1 MRKLL
6 SIGLLLGLT
15 LTGCMGAAQHRA
27 AVRDDTTDKLSVA
40 AVQREIRVGMSGA
53 DVVAVLGSPNMITTD
68 SERRETWVYDRIV
81 TERVYST
88 SNGGLGLGLGGL
100 VGGADGGVAGGL
112 SGSGSHGAGAM
123 STSQRTL
130 TVIIKFDHD
139 GRVRDF
145 SYRQSSF

>member
-6 SIGLLLGLT
+6 PMGLMLCLSLA
-15 LTGCMGAAQHRA
+15 GCMGAADHRA
-27 AVRDDTTDKLSVA
+27 AVRDDTADKLSVA

-88 SNGGLGLGLGGL
+88 SNGGLGLTLGGL
-100 VGGADGGVAGGL
+100 VGGADGGGIGGL
-112 SGSGSHGAGAM
+112 GGRGAHSAGAM

-130 TVIIKFDHD
+130 TIIIKFDTIITI
-139 GRVRDF
+139 RTRPCC
-145 SYRQSSF
+145 YI

>member
-1 MRKLL
+1 MKRLL
-6 SIGLLLGLT
+6 PVAVILSLA
-15 LTGCMGAAQHRA
+15 LTGCVGAAQHRA
-27 AVRDDTTDKLSVA
+27 AVRDDTADKVSVA

-68 SERRETWVYDRIV
+68 LERRETWVYDKIV

-88 SNGGLGLGLGGL
+88 SNGGLGLMLGGL
-100 VGGADGGVAGGL
+100 IGGSDGGAAGGL
-112 SGSGSHGAGAM
+112 GSSGSYGAGAM

-130 TVIIKFDHD
+130 TIIIKFDHAN
-139 GRVRDF
+139 RVRDF

>member
-1 MRKLL
+1 MKKLL
-6 SIGLLLGLT
+6 PIGLILSLSLA
-15 LTGCMGAAQHRA
+15 GCMGAAQHRA

-53 DVVAVLGSPNMITTD
+53 DVVSVLGSPNMITTD
-68 SERRETWVYDRIV
+68 SERRETWVYDKIV

-88 SNGGLGLGLGGL
+88 SSGGLGLTLGGL
-100 VGGADGGVAGGL
+100 IGGADGGGAGGL
-112 SGSGSHGAGAM
+112 GGSGSHGAGAM

-130 TVIIKFDHD
+130 TIIIKFDND
-139 GRVRDF
+139 NRVRDF

>member
-1 MRKLL
+1 MKKLL
-6 SIGLLLGLT
+6 PIGLTLSLA

-88 SNGGLGLGLGGL
+88 SNGGLGLTLGGL
-100 VGGADGGVAGGL
+100 IGGADGGGIGGL
-112 SGSGSHGAGAM
+112 GGNSSHSAGAM

-130 TVIIKFDHD
+130 TIIIKFDHD
-139 GRVRDF
+139 SRVRDF